1 MLVCLLKKEDKLGVL
16 AYSNPVFLT
25 LKLWVTGVF
34 KDSHMLSHNI
44 LAVTV
49 VV

>member
-1 MLVCLLKKEDKLGVL
+1 MLDCLLKKEDKLGVL
-16 AYSNPVFLT
+16 EIQDWNVLT

-44 LAVTV
+44 LAVNV